1 MTRCRGNSNV
11 CCSWRIDRAKCGGY
25 GSAVPLPR
33 AGGVAPGMAARVG
46 VRTPRSEDPRATST
60 LASRAVQ
67 ELQNKPRGEGGGTVG
82 RGNQTRDES
91 VMMQQRSVHVPAAAA
106 AAAATLESQ
115 HSIRQLQR
123 KQQPLSQQ
131 QMLVQPRQEL
141 ALPPRLALSATYSA
155 IRVSSCAWWSLRS
168 CVASVTMRTCVIH
181 ATSAPLQ
188 RAIEEG
194 KKRERKKEGVEVK
207 ESALT
212 SDTT

>member
-1 MTRCRGNSNV
+1 MQCLCRV
-11 CCSWRIDRAKCGGY
+11 
-25 GSAVPLPR
+25 
-33 AGGVAPGMAARVG
+33 
-46 VRTPRSEDPRATST
+46 
-60 LASRAVQ
+60 RAVWHPGWLRGSGSEHQ
-67 ELQNKPRGEGGGTVG
+67 GARTQGQPARWHLALCRSCKTNHEGRGEGQWGGEIK
-82 RGNQTRDES
+82 REMS